1 MKRILKLISRFTILY
16 FIVFSLLVVF
26 AVKQEIPVP
35 VTTNVPVIGQIQPT
49 PSQTASKSVIPT
61 PTTAPIPQDAF
72 SQIKNHN
79 SQKDCWIGYEGHAYN
94 ITSYFGQHPG
104 GDAAL
109 LKYCGRDA
117 TSAFDSKDKSP
128 AVPHSGAAKSLLQ
141 QFLVQ

>member
-1 MKRILKLISRFTILY
+1 MKRILKLILRLSILY

-26 AVKQEIPVP
+26 AAKQEVPVP
-35 VTTNVPVIGQIQPT
+35 VAANVPITSQIQPT
-49 PSQTASKSVIPT
+49 QSQAASKPVIPT
-61 PTTAPIPQDAF
+61 PTTVPTPQDTF

-79 SQKDCWIGYEGHAYN
+79 SQKDCWIGYAGHAYN

-104 GDAAL
+104 GDAGL
-109 LKYCGRDA
+109 LKYCGSDA

-128 AVPHSGAAKSLLQ
+128 AIPHSGAAKSLLR